1 MGKGSLFRKS
11 ADGIVGQEIS
21 GIELRGIKMKRP
33 LHGFTLLELLVVIT
47 IIGMLIGLLLPAVN
61 AAREKARGVICQ
73 NNLKQLALAIRGHS
87 EKLGFF
93 PSGGWGSG
101 WVGMPDNGNKTA
113 TPVIGTGLQQP
124 GGWIYQVLPYL
135 DQVPLHDLGAGEAL
149 TQSSSANGVR
159 IATALPG
166 LYCPTR
172 RAASALPV
180 SSSAPSPY
188 MTSPMPSMIGR
199 TDYAINGG
207 SVLPTYSPF
216 PHYTGPTTLAAGAA
230 TQPATYPWPN
240 LVTMGFNG
248 IASIHSKITE
258 AMCPDSKET
267 MYLVGEKYMS
277 PENYITGQDLGDWYA
292 LSGDDVTTTRW
303 GNQLLIPAQDRL
315 ANNNPSPNPT
325 LVFGSSHPAGWHVAF
340 ADGRVQLIGWAIDP
354 ATHQAMASRNGHEV
368 VNPANI
374 P

>member
-1 MGKGSLFRKS
+1 
-11 ADGIVGQEIS
+11 
-21 GIELRGIKMKRP
+21 
-33 LHGFTLLELLVVIT
+33 
-47 IIGMLIGLLLPAVN
+47 
-61 AAREKARGVICQ
+61 
-73 NNLKQLALAIRGHS
+73 LKQLAIAVREHS

-135 DQVPLHDLGAGEAL
+135 DAGPLHDLGAGEAL
-149 TQSSSANGVR
+149 AQSSSANGVR
-159 IATALPG
+159 IGTALTA
-166 LYCPTR
+166 LYCPSR
-172 RAASALPV
+172 RASSALPAGA
-180 SSSAPSPY
+180 SATPPY
-188 MTSPMPSMIGR
+188 VTSPMPPMIGR

-216 PHYTGPTTLAAGAA
+216 PHYTGPTTLAAGV
-230 TQPATYPWPN
+230 PATGAPYAWPN
-240 LVTMGFNG
+240 LVTMRFNG
-248 IASIHSKITE
+248 IASIHSKITD

-267 MYLVGEKYMS
+267 LYLVGEKYMA
-277 PENYITGQDLGDWYA
+277 PEHYTDGQDLGDLYSA
-292 LSGDDVTTTRW
+292 FSGDDVTTIRW
-303 GNQLLIPAQDRL
+303 GNQTLIPAMDRL
-315 ANNNPSPNPT
+315 ATQNPNAN
-325 LVFGSSHPAGWHVAF
+325 LAQLAQVFGSSHPAGWHVAF

-368 VNPANI
+368 VDPSKI